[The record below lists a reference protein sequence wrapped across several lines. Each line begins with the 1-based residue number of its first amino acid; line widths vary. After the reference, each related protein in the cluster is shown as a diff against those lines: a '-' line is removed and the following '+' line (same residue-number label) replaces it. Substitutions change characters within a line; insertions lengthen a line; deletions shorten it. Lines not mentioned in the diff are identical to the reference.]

1 MPIIS
6 TSILNKIL
14 GTFFL
19 TAYTGIGILA
29 GIGVVGSAKN
39 IFDEKKTED
48 EAKEN

>member
-19 TAYTGIGILA
+19 TAYTGIGVLA
-29 GIGVVGSAKN
+29 GIGVVSSAKN
-39 IFDEKKTED
+39 IYDEKKTED
-48 EAKEN
+48 EAKGK